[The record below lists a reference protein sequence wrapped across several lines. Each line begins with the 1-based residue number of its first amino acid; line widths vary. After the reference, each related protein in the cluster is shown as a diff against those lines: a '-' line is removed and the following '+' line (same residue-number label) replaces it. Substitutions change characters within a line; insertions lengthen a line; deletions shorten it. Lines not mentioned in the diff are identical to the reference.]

1 MTKDRPTGLHNDE
14 SKLTPLTAPSTRD
27 AFDYPQDY
35 RAWINHV
42 RANGGT
48 IPSGT
53 EPWPIDH
60 LATERVLYK
69 TLAARYAH
77 GYQED

>member
-48 IPSGT
+48 IPSGV
-53 EPWPIDH
+53 EPWPFDP
-60 LATERVLYK
+60 LA
-69 TLAARYAH
+69 LAARYAH